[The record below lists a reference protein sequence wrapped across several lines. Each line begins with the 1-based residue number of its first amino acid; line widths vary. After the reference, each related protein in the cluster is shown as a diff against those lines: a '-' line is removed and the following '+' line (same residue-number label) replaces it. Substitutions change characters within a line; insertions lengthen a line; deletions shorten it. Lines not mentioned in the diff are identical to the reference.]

1 MLNSIKDI
9 EINKL
14 DTSSL
19 KKALKNNIPR
29 NLVKN
34 LSINKKNKVNN
45 IPLDLSNENMFYLT
59 IKLLLG
65 ERLYPIINAKI
76 GKNDEFKNAKINI
89 LRKCLSNIKVLNEY

>member
-45 IPLDLSNENMFYLT
+45 MPLDLSNENMFYLT